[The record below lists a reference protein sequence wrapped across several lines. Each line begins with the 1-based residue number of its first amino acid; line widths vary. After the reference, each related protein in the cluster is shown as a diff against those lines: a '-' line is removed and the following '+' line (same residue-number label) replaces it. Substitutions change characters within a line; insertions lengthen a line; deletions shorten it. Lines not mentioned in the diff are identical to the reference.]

1 MPNGNGIGAPPGPPN
16 NAATN
21 NPQPPPPP
29 PPPQAE
35 PEASTFI
42 RTFDDSS
49 FYPRTD
55 CPVDLAIDWN
65 GAGGYKIFPFLSSS
79 LSSLLPSLSSL
90 DNVSPL
96 LLRYKTH
103 ADASPPSHLS
113 ISLDP
118 FPDSS

>member
-21 NPQPPPPP
+21 NSQSPPPP

-35 PEASTFI
+35 PEASTFTC
-42 RTFDDSS
+42 TFDDSS

-55 CPVDLAIDWN
+55 CPVDLAVDWN
-65 GAGGYKIFPFLSSS
+65 GPGGYEIFFSLSSS
-79 LSSLLPSLSSL
+79 LSSLILSLSSL

-96 LLRYKTH
+96 LLRHKTH
-103 ADASPPSHLS
+103 ADGSPPSHLS